1 MKVTF
6 KHTLT
11 IAYSRV
17 FEVLSLMA
25 ALIDPEKQ
33 LSCYS
38 LESFETLR
46 LKYRSFLEALHGSGL
61 SEMAWLELTLGVT
74 ERQDVC
80 HFFEIAESLPVHE
93 VFCLWMGSEIDLEE
107 AHTALTSVEA
117 MSACFMTLGKKDV
130 TEKHQR
136 VLLNFKAHMASAK
149 ALAIEIDK
157 HPMFNEIIE
166 CAMRQGEY
174 DLLISNWQEGMK
186 ERHPLSY
193 SQELMSKPFWNIA
206 DYEHYEFVP
215 VYFISPYR
223 MRLMDSKTMIYVH
236 GLKRGNNEDLSTAE
250 QLAEALK
257 LLSDPNRLRILNMLY
272 MKPMYGKEIADA
284 TGLTTA
290 TVSHHLEALR
300 QKGLINLE
308 QVKQIKYFS
317 ANLNQVRTVFRQLD
331 GYLHR
336 APEI

>member
-17 FEVLSLMA
+17 FEVLSLMT

-38 LESFETLR
+38 LEPFETLR
-46 LKYRSFLEALHGSGL
+46 HKHLPFLEALKGSGL
-61 SEMAWLELTLGVT
+61 SEMAWLELTLGVS
-74 ERQDVC
+74 ERQNIVR
-80 HFFEIAESLPVHE
+80 FFEIAETLPTHK
-93 VFCLWMGSEIDLEE
+93 VFCLWMGSEIDLKE
-107 AHTALTSVEA
+107 AHEALTSVDA
-117 MSACFMTLGKKDV
+117 MSALFKSLGNKDV
-130 TEKHQR
+130 TKQHQS
-136 VLLNFKAHMASAK
+136 VLFDFKTHLASAK
-149 ALAIEIDK
+149 ALALEIDR
-157 HPMFNEIIE
+157 HPVFNEIIE
-166 CAMRQGEY
+166 CALRAGEY
-174 DLLISNWQEGMK
+174 DSLISSWQEGMK
-186 ERHPLSY
+186 ERHPLSF

-308 QVKQIKYFS
+308 KVKQIKYFS